1 MAEKNTIIVHSNPK
15 SPVSEAYRVLR
26 TNIQYSG
33 IDKPLK
39 SILVT
44 SSVPMEGKT
53 TTVTNLAI
61 TFAQAGSKV
70 LLIDGDLRKPKIHKV
85 FMVSND
91 TGLTNYLVSREDYKE
106 YVRHSDVPNLDI
118 MTSGTIPPNPS
129 ELLNSDA
136 MKMFIKSLSDDY
148 DVILLDAPPVCS
160 VTDASIISTYA
171 DATILVVNSGK
182 THIDEAKK
190 AKELLERVNANI
202 IGVVLNKVNKKEKGN
217 YYYYKYYQE

>member
-1 MAEKNTIIVHSNPK
+1 MAETNTIIVHSNPK

-33 IDKPLK
+33 IDKPIK

-53 TTVTNLAI
+53 TTVANLAI
-61 TFAQAGSKV
+61 TIAQAGSKV
-70 LLIDGDLRKPKIHKV
+70 LLIDGDLRKPKIHKL
-85 FMVSND
+85 FMFSNQ

-106 YVRHSDVPNLDI
+106 FIRHSDVPNLDV

-129 ELLNSDA
+129 ELLDSDT
-136 MKMFIKSLSDDY
+136 MKMLIKSLSDDY

-182 THIDEAKK
+182 THVDEVKK

-202 IGVVLNKVNKKEKGN
+202 IGIVLNKVNKKEKGN